1 MIERV
6 EKQREVYLSL
16 LEDLDEL
23 DQQQFAPPVLP
34 KKNLQD
40 AARIIRQWLDL
51 SNRNDFSSYRN
62 AIEARGVLI
71 FRSNGYNGKWQIPK
85 ESPILGFTLYEKACR
100 KKGKLP
106 GETIRQSYE
115 LEYGTDELEVHLGA
129 VKPGERVLL
138 VDDLLATGG
147 TLEAAAK
154 LIEKLG
160 GKVESMACIIELTGL
175 NGRKK
180 LGKTPFIS
188 LISYDE
194 D

>member
-1 MIERV
+1 ME
-6 EKQREVYLSL
+6 
-16 LEDLDEL
+16 EL
-23 DQQQFAPPVLP
+23 KGFIRNIPDFP
-34 KKNLQD
+34 KKGIQFKDVTTLFQD
-40 AARIIRQWLDL
+40 RYGFQMCLDAFESILRYMPIDKVAGIESRGFVLGAALADRLKC
-51 SNRNDFSSYRN
+51 
-62 AIEARGVLI
+62 GMVLV
-71 FRSNGYNGKWQIPK
+71 
-85 ESPILGFTLYEKACR
+85 R